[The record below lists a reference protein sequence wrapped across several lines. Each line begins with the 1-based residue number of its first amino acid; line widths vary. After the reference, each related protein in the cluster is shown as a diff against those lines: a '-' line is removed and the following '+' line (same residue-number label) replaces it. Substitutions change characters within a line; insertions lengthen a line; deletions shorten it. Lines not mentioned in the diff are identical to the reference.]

1 MASYE
6 IRFSKESVKTLE
18 SLETKLALRI
28 AEAIEKLATI
38 PKPPGCRK
46 MVGSEKD
53 FRFRVAGYR
62 VTYQIRSS
70 VLMIFVIRIGHRRD
84 IYR

>member
-1 MASYE
+1 MVSFE

-18 SLETKLALRI
+18 ALETKLALRMV
-28 AEAIEKLATI
+28 EAIKKLVTT

-53 FRFRVAGYR
+53 FRIRVGDYR
-62 VTYQIRSS
+62 VIYQIRST
-70 VLMIFVIRIGHRRD
+70 VLMIFVIRIGHRKD